1 MIWLLK
7 EIKEKLR
14 SQQSDPLNK
23 VSGRMT
29 ELGNSFRS
37 NLAAGNRGTG
47 FFGNALANCIIIVS
61 FAAFMFTV
69 RYVIQSISDSKNWL
83 QSKSI

>member
-1 MIWLLK
+1 
-7 EIKEKLR
+7 
-14 SQQSDPLNK
+14 
-23 VSGRMT
+23 MT

-69 RYVIQSISDSKNWL
+69 RYVIQSISDSKN
-83 QSKSI
+83 